1 MRLSKRTRIEIEPI
15 DEKFNFELTASAYSF
30 SWNYDGKHYR
40 TIIRELNEIIGIV
53 AWKENGRI
61 MIEIYSREEFLNRD
75 RLEENV
81 SNHLGTN
88 EDLREFYNLCRG
100 DPLLKDVIEGIHSRK
115 VDIWYASIIAVAQQN
130 ASFRQ
135 GWKMIWNL
143 LSKYGEKFILE
154 EREFTVICPPTP
166 KFILERG
173 EQVLKDSGYGYR
185 SRTLLEIA
193 KVLVEN
199 GEDFLKKNLMNIRGV
214 GKYTYGLIMMLA
226 YRDYSNPV
234 IDRWVRGL
242 YETVGI
248 RDVEN
253 YYKRY
258 WGKYQALATWMLT
271 IMLDAAPLSKAI
283 ERVRRGELRPSFSGL
298 TPLTLWRYY

>member
-1 MRLSKRTRIEIEPI
+1 MRLKRRMRIEIEPL
-15 DEKFNFELTASAYSF
+15 DKKFNFKLTAAAYSF

-40 TIIRELNEIIGIV
+40 TIIKYSDRNIGVV
-53 AWKENGRI
+53 AW
-61 MIEIYSREEFLNRD
+61 
-75 RLEENV
+75 EENHKIIV
-81 SNHLGTN
+81 EVYSNENYLSKEDVEHEIRNHLGTDEN
-88 EDLREFYNLCRG
+88 LEEFYKLCRG

-143 LSKYGEKFILE
+143 LSRYGERFLLE
-154 EREFTVICPPTP
+154 GLEVELKYPPNP
-166 KFILERG
+166 RLILERG

-185 SRTLLEIA
+185 SRTLMEIA
-193 KVLVEN
+193 KILIEN
-199 GEDFLKKNLMNIRGV
+199 GEDFLKKNLTKIRGV

-226 YRDYSNPV
+226 YRDYTNPV
-234 IDRWVRGL
+234 IDRWVKGL
-242 YETVGI
+242 YETVGVTN
-248 RDVEN
+248 VEE
-253 YYKRY
+253 YYRKY
-258 WGKYQALATWMLT
+258 WGRYQALATWMLT

-283 ERVRRGELRPSFSGL
+283 ERVRRGDLKPSFSGI